1 MISVTEDEMKKT
13 YPNED
18 LHDLKENRICFS
30 LKNLEFVLYFN
41 QKQKKAFVKLC
52 REALIKKSFKSLD
65 FYDANI
71 IIYAVVG
78 RYISKVDFI
87 HGPDPEKIKFSV
99 ESAANFT
106 FQKID
111 ENENLNEIQKIDEN
125 KNLNEIQKMGGNE
138 KLNEKIRTLEKRLN
152 NLEIRM
158 DKFEKKN
165 SKY

>member
-30 LKNLEFVLYFN
+30 LKDLEFVLYFN

-52 REALIKKSFKSLD
+52 REALIIKHFKSLD
-65 FYDANI
+65 FYDVKK
-71 IIYAVVG
+71 IIYAVAG
-78 RYISKVDFI
+78 PSISKVDFI
-87 HGPDPEKIKFSV
+87 HGPDPVEKNKFSV

-125 KNLNEIQKMGGNE
+125 KENE

-158 DKFEKKN
+158 NEFEKKN
-165 SKY
+165 S

>member
-1 MISVTEDEMKKT
+1 MISITEDEMKKT

-18 LHDLKENRICFS
+18 LHGLTENRICFS
-30 LKNLEFVLYFN
+30 LKDLEFVLYFN

-65 FYDANI
+65 FYDVTK
-71 IIYAVVG
+71 IIYAVAG
-78 RYISKVDFI
+78 PYISKVDFI
-87 HGPDPEKIKFSV
+87 HGPDPVEKNKFSV

-125 KNLNEIQKMGGNE
+125 KNLNEIQKMGG
-138 KLNEKIRTLEKRLN
+138 
-152 NLEIRM
+152 M
-158 DKFEKKN
+158 KN
-165 SKY
+165 